1 VTAFAETTLTT
12 ARLVLTPL
20 RQADAGVMVDVL
32 GDRRLHEFI
41 GGQPAS
47 HAELHERYGRLAAG
61 SPRPDEIWLN
71 WVVRRRAG
79 HAPVGTVQA
88 TVSREPGGW
97 TAHVAWVIGLPW
109 QGQGFASEA
118 AGALVDWL
126 RDQGATTIGAA
137 IHPDHQASATV
148 AARSGLVPTD
158 EEVDGE
164 QIWRLVPARLGP
176 ARPGPA

>member
-1 VTAFAETTLTT
+1 MNAFDETTLTT

-20 RQADAGVMVDVL
+20 RQADADVMVDVL
-32 GDRRLHEFI
+32 ADRRLHEFI

-47 HAELHERYGRLAAG
+47 HAELHERYGRLDAG

-79 HAPVGTVQA
+79 HTPVGTVQA
-88 TVSREPGGW
+88 TVNREPGGW

-118 AGALVDWL
+118 AAPSSTGCGTRA
-126 RDQGATTIGAA
+126 RPPSPPPSIPTTRRR
-137 IHPDHQASATV
+137 P
-148 AARSGLVPTD
+148 RS
-158 EEVDGE
+158 
-164 QIWRLVPARLGP
+164 RHGP
-176 ARPGPA
+176 A

>member
-1 VTAFAETTLTT
+1 MNAFDETTLTT
-12 ARLVLTPL
+12 GRLVLTPV
-20 RQADAGVMVDVL
+20 RRDDADVMVDVL

-41 GGQPAS
+41 GGRPAS
-47 HAELHERYGRLAAG
+47 RAELRERYGRLAAG
-61 SPRPDEIWLN
+61 SPCPDEIWLN
-71 WVVRRRAG
+71 WIVRRRTD
-79 HAPVGTVQA
+79 HTPVGTVQA
-88 TVSREPGGW
+88 TVSRGPDGW
-97 TAHVAWVIGLPW
+97 AAAIAWVIGLPW
-109 QGQGFASEA
+109 QRQGFATEA

-126 RDQGATTIGAA
+126 RDQGATTIAAA